1 MQYLDTCTVHTGNG
15 LVWNPFSRPMKE
27 LAARSRADAASRLLK
42 CKVRTS
48 RAHLAFLVRRKT
60 LHSGPRGGFLHFC
73 EHHAAASPHAV
84 SLRQGLQLFRS
95 PDSGRGLQRGSVWHI
110 DPVTVQQQASP
121 AERAGTISAPTFM
134 RASSMVGT
142 AVEPV
147 RWWVDIEI
155 HVLRLRLRSDL
166 SRTSLRCDGHRLCT
180 RWRAVASPGPRPGGT
195 SRVRPPYSF
204 TTETPC
210 MYSSTCTSL

>member
-1 MQYLDTCTVHTGNG
+1 M
-15 LVWNPFSRPMKE
+15 
-27 LAARSRADAASRLLK
+27 
-42 CKVRTS
+42 
-48 RAHLAFLVRRKT
+48 
-60 LHSGPRGGFLHFC
+60 
-73 EHHAAASPHAV
+73 
-84 SLRQGLQLFRS
+84 
-95 PDSGRGLQRGSVWHI
+95 WHI

-155 HVLRLRLRSDL
+155 HVLRLRLRLDL
-166 SRTSLRCDGHRLCT
+166 SRTSLQCDGHRLYT

-195 SRVRPPYSF
+195 SRIRTLYSPKHYCAPRGARAGRAPGLKVKHAPNASSPTVHIPRTERDHVGVPPN
-204 TTETPC
+204 
-210 MYSSTCTSL
+210 LR